1 MPPPF
6 NPAGAAQQQK
16 KKLKAPAVLI
26 AHYTAKGMDERAAS
40 QKVIEDLQKALAF
53 SFESY
58 PTQKVMMMDKV
69 VKSNVESFHQRLS
82 QIEAKVDSKPNLS
95 AVFGAGVAAG
105 GLVKLVWEGVPHVL
119 QAMGQV
125 TKDVKVS
132 TSNSRV

>member
-1 MPPPF
+1 M
-6 NPAGAAQQQK
+6 
-16 KKLKAPAVLI
+16 
-26 AHYTAKGMDERAAS
+26 
-40 QKVIEDLQKALAF
+40 
-53 SFESY
+53 
-58 PTQKVMMMDKV
+58 
-69 VKSNVESFHQRLS
+69 
-82 QIEAKVDSKPNLS
+82 DSKPNLP